1 MDYNSQRK
9 KMALPEYGRNI
20 QKMVDYVV
28 TIEDREERN
37 HAART
42 IIDVM
47 GNLYPYLRDIADF
60 KHKLWDHIAIMADF
74 KLDIDYPYDPPS
86 PAMLLEKPNSVP
98 YNQHRIKMRHYGHNL
113 EEMVKAASDNFED
126 GETKEVLIEL
136 LANHM
141 KKSYLTWNKDSVAD
155 EKILKDLKILSFEK
169 IDREGMQLAEVKSM
183 ANKPRKKNGAH
194 RHHKKNDKN

>member
-20 QKMVDYVV
+20 QQMVDHLL
-28 TIEDREERN
+28 TIEDRTERN
-37 HAART
+37 RAAQT

-86 PAMLLEKPNSVP
+86 PELLTEKPKTVS
-98 YNQHRIKMRHYGHNL
+98 YNRHRIKIRHYGYNIEDMIDAAIKY
-113 EEMVKAASDNFED
+113 EEGPE
-126 GETKEVLIEL
+126 KELLIEL

-141 KKSYLTWNKDSVAD
+141 KKSFLTWNKDAVTD
-155 EKILKDLKILSFEK
+155 EKIMEDLKILSKGK
-169 IDREGMQLAEVKSM
+169 IDKPGMQLAEVKSM
-183 ANKPRKKNGAH
+183 AVTKQKNKKQGGYKN
-194 RHHKKNDKN
+194 HKKN